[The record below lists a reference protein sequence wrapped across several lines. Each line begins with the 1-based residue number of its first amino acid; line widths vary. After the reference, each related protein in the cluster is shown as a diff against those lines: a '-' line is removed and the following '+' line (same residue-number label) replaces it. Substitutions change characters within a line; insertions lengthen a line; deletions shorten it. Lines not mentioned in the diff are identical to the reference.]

1 MENTVLIYFHLMIR
15 FVSGYVCFAIFFLS
29 SRDNSVPLYVH
40 LQDLGR
46 KKKKSLGI
54 YTKYQIRFGARR
66 LHARYFTASAFG
78 SASKTESD
86 PSMES
91 EAWIEI
97 LILLLA
103 SHRSCLNPELQFLH
117 L

>member
-1 MENTVLIYFHLMIR
+1 M
-15 FVSGYVCFAIFFLS
+15 FFLS

-40 LQDLGR
+40 L
-46 KKKKSLGI
+46 GI
-54 YTKYQIRFGARR
+54 YTKYQIHFGARR
-66 LHARYFTASAFG
+66 LHARYFIASAFG

-97 LILLLA
+97 LILPLA